1 MRVRKVT
8 EKEYPQ
14 LSSQIKD
21 ARYKDGRSL
30 RKIVEAAGTT
40 EQHWRRIEEGFA
52 KSMPLETVRNIE
64 DALGID
70 LGVDL

>member
-1 MRVRKVT
+1 MRVRRVT
-8 EKEYPQ
+8 EKEYPN
-14 LSSQIKD
+14 LSAEIKA

-30 RKIVEAAGTT
+30 RKIVAAAGTT

>member
-1 MRVRKVT
+1 MRVRRIT
-8 EKEYPQ
+8 EKEYPN
-14 LSSQIKD
+14 LSSQIKA
-21 ARYKDGRSL
+21 ARYKDSRSL

-64 DALGID
+64 NALNID